1 MIKYPSA
8 AMILVTLVL
17 VLCTV
22 LPAHAANNQAPGLQ
36 PVFHFSA
43 TSSEPVIEYNVV
55 HHMLAQ
61 QDPVPLLRVY
71 GDGRVHVH
79 FPAYMKRAGDYEMY
93 MNRVQLNDLLRQLAD
108 DGIMDF
114 DPAAAKQEKKQLEAA
129 RRAASGALFHAS
141 DASDSHINI
150 KLGQYQRSAA
160 SPRISGF
167 SRQFRWRNLE
177 FDAKN
182 IPESVVIKK
191 AANAEAILRMLCAH
205 PALQKLP

>member
-1 MIKYPSA
+1 MIKHPSA
-8 AMILVTLVL
+8 AIILVTLVL
-17 VLCTV
+17 CTI

-43 TSSEPVIEYNVV
+43 TPGEPVIEYNVV

-108 DGIMDF
+108 NGIMDF
-114 DPAAAKQEKKQLEAA
+114 DPAAAKQEKQQLEAA

-177 FDAKN
+177 FDTKN
-182 IPESVVIKK
+182 IPESVVIRK